1 MKCQGF
7 SILGQ
12 DLEKTP
18 HMKNLIGCMLV
29 SIEWENK
36 FQGANVEARDRSQ
49 SDHTPLLLNTYS
61 STHTHEPPLFK
72 FERGWLIRN
81 RFVDMVA
88 NIWQSENKG
97 DTLIER

>member
-1 MKCQGF
+1 MLGCQYTWSG
-7 SILGQ
+7 LGE
-12 DLEKTP
+12 DPTYEK
-18 HMKNLIGCMLV
+18 HDRVLV
-29 SIEWENK
+29 GIEWENK

-49 SDHTPLLLNTYS
+49 SDHTPLLLNTCS